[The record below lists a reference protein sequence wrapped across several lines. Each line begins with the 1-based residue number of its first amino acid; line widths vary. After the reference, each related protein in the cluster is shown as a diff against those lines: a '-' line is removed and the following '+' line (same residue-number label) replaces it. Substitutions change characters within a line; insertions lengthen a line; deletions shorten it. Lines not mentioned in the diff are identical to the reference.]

1 MAQRK
6 TRIARIAAELVAPAT
21 LHFTRLEKIAYRV
34 QILVGAFAVS
44 MLLLLLAIDLLVKV
58 WRVL

>member
-1 MAQRK
+1 MTSHRK
-6 TRIARIAAELVAPAT
+6 AFLARIPADAPAT

-34 QILVGAFAVS
+34 QILVGAFALS
-44 MLLLLLAIDLLVKV
+44 MLALLGAIDFIAHV